1 MNPKSSQNPS
11 KNGPWEVPGGS
22 PGGPR
27 GLSGAGRGWFG
38 PLLQVASENAF
49 FFETR
54 IFPFFLRK
62 PILGLPGGPRGA
74 GKFTKIDEKSIFG
87 EKKSIFQ
94 KSKIDF

>member
-11 KNGPWEVPGGS
+11 KNGPWEVPGSS

-87 EKKSIFQ
+87 EKNSIFQ
-94 KSKIDF
+94 KWKSDF